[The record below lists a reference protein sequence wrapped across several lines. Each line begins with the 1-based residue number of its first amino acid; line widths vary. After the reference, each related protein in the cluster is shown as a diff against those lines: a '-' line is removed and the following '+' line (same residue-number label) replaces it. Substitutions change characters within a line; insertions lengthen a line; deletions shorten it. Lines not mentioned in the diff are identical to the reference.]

1 MPAIE
6 GDGRGLRRAL
16 CKLVSNAIKFT
27 PAGGS
32 IKVTAQLD
40 GEMTR
45 LAVSDTG
52 VGIPPEEQ
60 ARVFEAFTRVRPYSG
75 SGRSRHSGPRLR
87 LPLVKHIFQLHRGP
101 PGVEY
106 APRPGPTRNS
116 PPPAPPR
123 PPTPA
128 AKTPPPI

>member
-6 GDGRGLRRAL
+6 GDERRLKQAL
-16 CKLVSNAIKFT
+16 CNLVSNAIKFT

-75 SGRSRHSGPRLR
+75 SGRSRHSGPRLG
-87 LPLVKHIFQLHRGP
+87 LSLVKHIFELHRGR
-101 PGVEY
+101 VWIESL
-106 APRPGPTRNS
+106 PRPRPTLILHL
-116 PPPAPPR
+116 PAPPR
-123 PPTPA
+123 
-128 AKTPPPI
+128 

>member
-75 SGRSRHSGPRLR
+75 SGRSRHSRPGLG
-87 LPLVKHIFQLHRGP
+87 LSLVKHIFELHGGRAWI
-101 PGVEY
+101 E
-106 APRPGPTRNS
+106 T
-116 PPPAPPR
+116 PPR
-123 PPTPA
+123 PRPTPIF
-128 AKTPPPI
+128 TRPPPPPPPTAGPEQ

>member
-6 GDGRGLRRAL
+6 GDERRLKQAL
-16 CKLVSNAIKFT
+16 CNLVSNAIKFT

-75 SGRSRHSGPRLR
+75 SGRSPHSGPRRPLPPVQHTLR
-87 LPLVKHIFQLHRGP
+87 MHRRR
-101 PGVEY
+101 
-106 APRPGPTRNS
+106 AS
-116 PPPAPPR
+116 
-123 PPTPA
+123 
-128 AKTPPPI
+128 I

>member
-27 PAGGS
+27 RAGGS

-75 SGRSRHSGPRLR
+75 SGRSRHSGPGLA
-87 LPLVKHIFQLHRGP
+87 LSLVKHIFELHRGRL
-101 PGVEY
+101 GI
-106 APRPGPTRNS
+106 GS
-116 PPPAPPR
+116 PPR
-123 PPTPA
+123 PPPDVSYPL
-128 AKTPPPI
+128 PP